1 MRLQFY
7 RLFSLMIALGLV
19 LAACGTAA
27 PTQTP
32 AVLGSE
38 PVEITGTYAVTND
51 FVFTY
56 YVENAVALLDMH
68 GFVIRDQEWELPV
81 DSQVLGFMTYDPKA
95 KGGVFDLNLPELPR
109 GEFNDVDNNG
119 KDNAGVQIFSVAY
132 SPNAYGGPFS
142 EGDDRSRG
150 WPSYLASVKTDAEN
164 QDEVNGGKLVVW
176 SPDSNQQFPNGYGE
190 DGLLFTGDDPV
201 AAIGAGYTVV
211 DLDQSPFKFEKAA
224 KPEFTLYEPADV
236 ALKDYS
242 SLSYTE
248 AFDKMF
254 ETVKK
259 EYAFNGIEGKQ
270 PDWEALYAELK
281 PRVAQAEKDK
291 DPNAFYLALRDFTWA
306 FKDGHIG
313 LSAGDYASA
322 DFQNATTGGYGFTI
336 RELDDGRVVTIFVL
350 DTGPAAEAGMLVGA
364 DVTAFNGEPIKD
376 AIGKAPSYALQSSDF
391 ALRYQQA
398 RYLLRAKPGDKADVT
413 FTNSNGAE
421 QTVTLTAIAER
432 DSFSRTS
439 VYFGVETDPL
449 LPVDARV
456 IAEGNAEVGA
466 EVGYIRIN
474 SNNDDLN
481 LVIRLFERAL
491 KQFEARKVAGIVID
505 MRYNSGGAP
514 LGLAGF
520 LTDQEIPMGQL
531 EYYSDATGKFEP
543 EGVREKVY
551 PNSNQYHFD
560 NMVLLVGQACYSAC
574 EIEAYGFSQVPGM
587 ITVGQYPTSG
597 TEAEVARGQFAL
609 PEGFSLQVPTGR
621 FTLPDG
627 SIFLEGQGV
636 APTLRVPVDETTVYS
651 TEDIVLQAGL
661 KAVLQP
667 AGTGLKPSGSPKIAS
682 ASDAESALSGGA
694 PFLEGLARE
703 QHDVTEY
710 AQPGTL
716 TFTIPLAKPT
726 TAIWA
731 YAWCSKDADTLTA
744 NLENISLKFVLDG
757 EVVPPGQMTTFDT
770 ESNGK
775 SCRLFYAALSDWPVG
790 EHHLTTTATFT
801 SAINDGTTDFAAGDY
816 VLDYTVYMKP

>member
-1 MRLQFY
+1 
-7 RLFSLMIALGLV
+7 
-19 LAACGTAA
+19 
-27 PTQTP
+27 
-32 AVLGSE
+32 
-38 PVEITGTYAVTND
+38 
-51 FVFTY
+51 
-56 YVENAVALLDMH
+56 
-68 GFVIRDQEWELPV
+68 
-81 DSQVLGFMTYDPKA
+81 
-95 KGGVFDLNLPELPR
+95 
-109 GEFNDVDNNG
+109 
-119 KDNAGVQIFSVAY
+119 
-132 SPNAYGGPFS
+132 
-142 EGDDRSRG
+142 
-150 WPSYLASVKTDAEN
+150 
-164 QDEVNGGKLVVW
+164 
-176 SPDSNQQFPNGYGE
+176 
-190 DGLLFTGDDPV
+190 
-201 AAIGAGYTVV
+201 
-211 DLDQSPFKFEKAA
+211 
-224 KPEFTLYEPADV
+224 
-236 ALKDYS
+236 
-242 SLSYTE
+242 
-248 AFDKMF
+248 
-254 ETVKK
+254 
-259 EYAFNGIEGKQ
+259 
-270 PDWEALYAELK
+270 
-281 PRVAQAEKDK
+281 
-291 DPNAFYLALRDFTWA
+291 
-306 FKDGHIG
+306 
-313 LSAGDYASA
+313 
-322 DFQNATTGGYGFTI
+322 
-336 RELDDGRVVTIFVL
+336 
-350 DTGPAAEAGMLVGA
+350 
-364 DVTAFNGEPIKD
+364 
-376 AIGKAPSYALQSSDF
+376 
-391 ALRYQQA
+391 
-398 RYLLRAKPGDKADVT
+398 
-413 FTNSNGAE
+413 
-421 QTVTLTAIAER
+421 LTAIAER

-456 IAEGNAEVGA
+456 IAEGNAEVG
-466 EVGYIRIN
+466 YIRIN

-491 KQFEARKVAGIVID
+491 KQFGARKVAGIVID

-551 PNSNQYHFD
+551 PNSNQYHFE

-636 APTLRVPVDETTVYS
+636 APTLRVPADETTVYS

-667 AGTGLKPSGSPKIAS
+667 AGSGLTPSGPPKIAS
-682 ASDAESALSGGA
+682 TSEAESALSGGA
-694 PFLEGLARE
+694 LFLEGLARE

-716 TFTIPLAKPT
+716 TFTIPLSKPT
-726 TAIWA
+726 TTIWS
-731 YAWCSKDADTLTA
+731 YAWCSKDADTLTQ
-744 NLENISLKFVLDG
+744 NLENITLKFVLDG
-757 EVVPPGQMTTFDT
+757 ETVPLGQMTTFDT

-790 EHHLTTTATFT
+790 EHHLTTTATFK

>member
-1 MRLQFY
+1 MRLKVY
-7 RLFSLMIALGLV
+7 RLFSLVIALGLV
-19 LAACGTAA
+19 LVACGTAA
-27 PTQTP
+27 PTQAP
-32 AVLGSE
+32 VASGSD

-68 GFVIRDQEWELPV
+68 GFVIRDREWELPV
-81 DSQVLGFMTYDPKA
+81 DSQTLGFMTYDPQT
-95 KGGVFDLNLPELPR
+95 KGGTFDLNLPAAPR

-119 KDNAGVQIFSVAY
+119 GENKGVQIFAVGY
-132 SPNAYGGPFS
+132 SPNAYGGPFA

-164 QDEVNGGKLVVW
+164 QDEVIGGKLVVW
-176 SPDSNQQFPNGYGE
+176 SPDANQEFPSGYGD
-190 DGLLFTGDDPV
+190 DGLLFTADDPV
-201 AAIGAGYTVV
+201 AAIGAGYSVV
-211 DLDQSPFKFEKAA
+211 DLDQSPFKFEKSS
-224 KPEFTLYEPADV
+224 KPEFTLYEPSYV

-242 SLSYTE
+242 KLSYSE

-259 EYAFNGIEGKQ
+259 EYAFNGVEGKQ
-270 PDWEALYAELK
+270 PDWDALHAELQ
-281 PRVAQAEKDK
+281 PRIVQAEKDK

-306 FKDGHIG
+306 FKDGHVG
-313 LSAGDYASA
+313 LSAGDYAAA
-322 DFQNATTGGYGFTI
+322 DFQNAVSGGYGFAI
-336 RELDDGRVVTIFVL
+336 RELDDGRVVAAFVL
-350 DTGPAAEAGMLVGA
+350 DTGPAAEAGMQVGA
-364 DVTAFNGEPIKD
+364 VVTAFNGEPIKD
-376 AIGKAPSYALQSSDF
+376 AIGKTHSYALQSSDF

-398 RYLLRAKPGDKADVT
+398 RYLLRAKPGDKAEVT
-413 FTNSNGAE
+413 FINPNGAE
-421 QTVTLTAIAER
+421 QTVTLTAIAEH

-439 VYFGVETDPL
+439 VYFDVDANPL
-449 LPVDARV
+449 LPVEARV
-456 IAEGNAEVGA
+456 IAEGSA

-491 KQFEARKVAGIVID
+491 KQFEARKVAGLVID
-505 MRYNSGGAP
+505 MRYNNGGAP

-520 LTDQEIPMGQL
+520 LTDQEIPLGQL

-543 EGVREKVY
+543 EGVRQKVY
-551 PNSNQYHFD
+551 PNGNQYHFD
-560 NMVLLVGQACYSAC
+560 SLVLLVGQACYSAC

-587 ITVGQYPTSG
+587 VTVGQYPTSG

-636 APTLRVPVDETTVYS
+636 VPNLRVPVDETTVY
-651 TEDIVLQAGL
+651 TTDDIVLQAGL

-667 AGTGLKPSGSPKIAS
+667 AGTGLTPSGPPKIAS
-682 ASDAESALSGGA
+682 ASESESALSSGA

-703 QHDVTEY
+703 QHTTADY

-716 TFTIPLAKPT
+716 TFTVPLSQAT
-726 TAIWA
+726 TAIWS

-744 NLENISLKFVLDG
+744 NLESIKLKFVLDG
-757 EVVPPGQMTTFDT
+757 EVIPLDQMATFDT
-770 ESNGK
+770 QSNGK
-775 SCRLFYAALSDWPVG
+775 SCRLFYTALSDWPVG

-801 SAINDGTTDFAAGDY
+801 ANVNDGATDLAAGDY
-816 VLDYTVYMKP
+816 ILDYTVFMKP